1 MSGSSDK
8 SVRVWDIGK
17 RECVQTL
24 QELNHSDQVLL
35 SDLCFPHH
43 CLTSICRR
51 FGVWHFQAL
60 SVCQLET
67 TELHVYIRPSAGL
80 RERIFAFI

>member
-8 SVRVWDIGK
+8 SVRVWDVGK

-43 CLTSICRR
+43 RFTSISQIW
-51 FGVWHFQAL
+51 GVAL
-60 SVCQLET
+60 SGGLCFSVGDDGAACLYST
-67 TELHVYIRPSAGL
+67 VSRP
-80 RERIFAFI
+80 